1 MKKLVTVILSLML
14 VFAFTACGGDG
25 GSGDSGS
32 GDSKSAKSD
41 PNVMQIGDY
50 TAEYKGYEIVKDS
63 DGDDAIVVTWNFTN
77 NGEDAKSFTWAFDY
91 TLFQDGVELGYSTVF
106 VGDSY
111 DAMDEN
117 LMTDIKPGNSL
128 EVKSTNK
135 LSNLESPVEV
145 EFSDIF
151 DEETDSM
158 EIDITK

>member
-25 GSGDSGS
+25 GS

-77 NGEDAKSFTWAFDY
+77 NGEDAKSFTWAFNY

-117 LMTDIKPGNSL
+117 LI
-128 EVKSTNK
+128 
-135 LSNLESPVEV
+135 NLESPVEV